1 MSRKGL
7 PTPKDLREPWQ
18 IANAAKCG
26 CGGADDMC
34 PCQNDPDHFKPKPSR
49 DDLTDEIAA
58 LQAEVARLREALGW
72 FLADPQFQV
81 AVGGNPIVVER
92 MLAAAR
98 AALQPKENADDHG

>member
-1 MSRKGL
+1 MTQHVAHR
-7 PTPKDLREPWQ
+7 
-18 IANAAKCG
+18 
-26 CGGADDMC
+26 
-34 PCQNDPDHFKPKPSR
+34 PS
-49 DDLTDEIAA
+49 DEIAA